1 MEQTLVIY
9 VQNNV
14 IKKPFYVILNCMFFI
29 ADLRWNFCILYIFT
43 AIIMKPSQI
52 YYRSPT
58 VIKKPANI

>member
-14 IKKPFYVILNCMFFI
+14 IKKPFYFILNFMFFI

-43 AIIMKPSQI
+43 AIIMKPNQI
-52 YYRSPT
+52 YYRSPA
-58 VIKKPANI
+58 VMKKPANI